1 MSSPQLYWSCLL
13 AAVAALWSE
22 PIQAQLIPDQTLGAE
37 GSVVS
42 TDVLVKGSLAD
53 LIEGGAARGPNL
65 FHSFDA
71 FTVANDQRVYFANPA
86 EIESILSRVT
96 GNNRSDI
103 FGTLG
108 VDGNADLFLINPN
121 GIVFGP
127 DVSLDVTGSFYATTA
142 AAVDV
147 GDGVFSAVM
156 PGQSQLLAVSPSVLF
171 WNHLTD
177 NSGDI
182 TNRGQV
188 TAGADLV
195 LAGQNLDLAAQVAGV
210 GDVSLLATDIVKIRD
225 TADNP
230 FIALAGGDLLVQGNQ
245 QVDIVALTHPDSQLF
260 SHGNMVLRSPA
271 PVNGDAYFFSGGN
284 FRIENLDNT
293 PGNLN
298 SPVDPIIRS
307 LGDVEFDNYF
317 GSSLHILAGGSV
329 TFTIALITAP
339 DPGIAGVDFL
349 QETIELSDGTIVE
362 VDGSAQPTIDIRA
375 GVSPEAVGVIPAEN
389 PSGQGFL
396 DLFVDSFFLPL
407 TPSIT
412 AKPSSADIE
421 IGSILIN
428 QPNGIILLTNQ
439 YEPNMSLSGGDVQV
453 IGNDLTGS
461 GLRKLG
467 INITAPDNGSIFL
480 DSRND
485 ITVTD
490 TDITILGSR
499 STGDIVLV
507 ADENVIL
514 ENSGGFVLSGIFNRI
529 DVGGQ
534 GTTGDIRISAKNLSV
549 LNGAQ
554 IDSRLLGNGETS
566 DIILDIEDTV
576 LFDGIDPLTN
586 ATSGVFSSVQRN
598 SQGQAGDIYIEAGN
612 FELLNGATLRSST
625 FGIGDAGNITLNI
638 RDTAR
643 FDSDDP
649 VNNFSGV
656 LADVQP
662 NAQGQAGNVF
672 VETTEL
678 EVLGGTVLSA
688 SNFGGVGNAGNV
700 ILDIRETARFD
711 QASQA
716 TSEYASNAPGR
727 GGNVMLS
734 ATNLDVL
741 NGAVLSTNTFGNGDA
756 GDVILDVRE
765 TVRFDGRDPDPIGR
779 NSGATSNI
787 SVSNASNLVGM
798 GNGGNVR
805 INAGSLE
812 VLNGA
817 EISADVDGIGNGG
830 DVVLDI
836 RGTARIAGSSPLTGV
851 ASGVSSA
858 ITTGGQGQ
866 AGNVELK
873 VTNLELLDGAQ
884 ISSGTQGI
892 GDAGDVILAVRE
904 TARIEG
910 FENRRGPFG
919 TGIFSSVDDTGR
931 GQGGNIRL
939 DANNLILN
947 GAQIVSGIR
956 GRGDGGD
963 ITLNVRDTLRLENND
978 PATNARSGIFSNSI
992 STAVGS
998 SGDIRVISDKL
1009 EIFDSLIRA
1018 SSEGN
1023 GNAGDIFIIV
1033 QDDIQARN
1041 GSITADSA
1049 FNAGGQIQISSS
1061 NIFLFENSDIQTF
1074 VNSGADDGGD
1084 IEIIADALVA
1094 FDDSDILAFAA
1105 DGRGGDI
1112 DLSRTAFFGE
1122 DLQFAQ
1128 PGTDPITL
1136 DGNGRVD
1143 INATGGIASGTISLA
1158 DVSFI
1163 ENSITE
1169 LPDELVNPETL
1180 VAASCIAQSSDIGS
1194 SVVFTGNDS
1203 LPQQPGSAQ
1212 ITYSLSTVQPITKTA
1227 TNSTSIAEPQNL
1239 YRLADGRL
1247 VISRDCHD

>member
-108 VDGNADLFLINPN
+108 VDGTADLFLINPN

-142 AAVDV
+142 TAVDV
-147 GDGVFSAVM
+147 GDGVFSAVT

-210 GDVSLLATDIVKIRD
+210 RDVSLLATDIVKIRD
-225 TADNP
+225 TANNP

-245 QVDIVALTHPDSQLF
+245 HVDIVALTHPDSQLF
-260 SHGNMVLRSPA
+260 SYGNMVLRSPE

-307 LGDVEFDNYF
+307 LGDVEFDSYR

-329 TFTIALITAP
+329 TFTSATIIAP
-339 DPGIAGVDFL
+339 DPGTAGVDFL
-349 QETIELSDGTIVE
+349 QETIVLSDGTIVE

-375 GVSPEAVGVIPAEN
+375 GLRPDAVGVIPAEN
-389 PSGQGFL
+389 PSGQGIF
-396 DLFVDSFFLPL
+396 DSFVNSLLLPIN
-407 TPSIT
+407 PAIT
-412 AKPSSADIE
+412 ANPSSADIE
-421 IGSILIN
+421 IGSINISN
-428 QPNGIILLTNQ
+428 QPNGNILLTNR
-439 YEPNMSLSGGDVQV
+439 YEPNTALPGGDIQV
-453 IGNDLTGS
+453 IGNDPTGLGFAKL
-461 GLRKLG
+461 GLR
-467 INITAPDNGSIFL
+467 IISPDSGSIFL
-480 DSRND
+480 DSRNN

-490 TDITILGSR
+490 TDITILGAR
-499 STGDIVLV
+499 GTGDIVLV
-507 ADENVIL
+507 ADESVIL
-514 ENSGGFVLSGIFNRI
+514 EDLGSFLSSGIFNNI
-529 DVGGQ
+529 DVGEQ
-534 GTTGDIRISAKNLSV
+534 GTAGDIRITARNLSV

-554 IDSRLLGNGETS
+554 INSRLLGNGEAS
-566 DIILDIEDTV
+566 DITLNIEDTV
-576 LFDGIDPLTN
+576 LLEGRSANPILRQPSGVISGVSSGSQGRGGEIRINAENLLVLSGAQISASTVGTGNAGNIHLEVEENARFDGIDFLTSVD
-586 ATSGVFSSVQRN
+586 SGVFNDVQQN
-598 SQGQAGDIYIEAGN
+598 SQGQAGDIYIKAGN

-625 FGIGDAGNITLNI
+625 FGIGNAGNITLNI
-638 RDTAR
+638 RETAR
-643 FDSDDP
+643 FDSDDS
-649 VNNFSGV
+649 VINFSGIF
-656 LADVQP
+656 ANIQSDS
-662 NAQGQAGNVF
+662 QGQAGEIRIEAND
-672 VETTEL
+672 L
-678 EVLGGTVLSA
+678 EVLGGTILSA
-688 SNFGGVGNAGNV
+688 SNFGGLGNAGNV
-700 ILDIRETARFD
+700 IFNIRDNARFD

-716 TSEYASNAPGR
+716 TSEYASNTPGR

-779 NSGATSNI
+779 ISGATSIIAFN
-787 SVSNASNLVGM
+787 NASNLVGM
-798 GNGGNVR
+798 ANGGDVR

-884 ISSGTQGI
+884 ISSGT
-892 GDAGDVILAVRE
+892 
-904 TARIEG
+904 
-910 FENRRGPFG
+910 
-919 TGIFSSVDDTGR
+919 
-931 GQGGNIRL
+931 
-939 DANNLILN
+939 
-947 GAQIVSGIR
+947 
-956 GRGDGGD
+956 
-963 ITLNVRDTLRLENND
+963 
-978 PATNARSGIFSNSI
+978 
-992 STAVGS
+992 
-998 SGDIRVISDKL
+998 
-1009 EIFDSLIRA
+1009 
-1018 SSEGN
+1018 
-1023 GNAGDIFIIV
+1023 
-1033 QDDIQARN
+1033 
-1041 GSITADSA
+1041 
-1049 FNAGGQIQISSS
+1049 
-1061 NIFLFENSDIQTF
+1061 
-1074 VNSGADDGGD
+1074 
-1084 IEIIADALVA
+1084 
-1094 FDDSDILAFAA
+1094 
-1105 DGRGGDI
+1105 
-1112 DLSRTAFFGE
+1112 
-1122 DLQFAQ
+1122 
-1128 PGTDPITL
+1128 
-1136 DGNGRVD
+1136 
-1143 INATGGIASGTISLA
+1143 
-1158 DVSFI
+1158 
-1163 ENSITE
+1163 
-1169 LPDELVNPETL
+1169 
-1180 VAASCIAQSSDIGS
+1180 
-1194 SVVFTGNDS
+1194 
-1203 LPQQPGSAQ
+1203 
-1212 ITYSLSTVQPITKTA
+1212 
-1227 TNSTSIAEPQNL
+1227 
-1239 YRLADGRL
+1239 
-1247 VISRDCHD
+1247 